1 MDGVNEDGSRSSR
14 ELQAAKL
21 NEIIHQFR
29 DEHAPRNMEAAVSD
43 FARSPSTRILSQ
55 IRLRHANILMNVLS
69 CRVRSNYSN
78 QTSKVPPRIRLHL
91 ILSPCPEVP

>member
-55 IRLRHANILMNVLS
+55 IRLRHADILMNILIYL
-69 CRVRSNYSN
+69 N
-78 QTSKVPPRIRLHL
+78 KVIGIKHQKLPKDKTPFETF
-91 ILSPCPEVP
+91 PMP